1 MIQNSAAMYAIPHS
15 EHKLVPGAA
24 PIGPADPNTTL
35 LVSIRVRPQHGA
47 APSTSLGD
55 MSGTPP
61 RARHYLSREAFAAQY
76 GASAEDL
83 ASVTAYAAGHGLKV
97 EESNAARRTVV
108 VSGTVQAINKAFSVE
123 LQTFNTGAVSY
134 LGHAGPASV
143 PAALGGIVESVHGL
157 DTRPLAAPM
166 MRQAANGQATTS
178 LLPAQVAK
186 LYGFPTA
193 SAAGQTIGI
202 LEFGGGYRE
211 TDIQEWFTNT
221 AKLPVPVVTSVG
233 IDGAT
238 NTPGGDA
245 DTEVIL
251 DIAVAGS
258 VAPGAK
264 LVVYFAPNSDQGF
277 VDAFSTA
284 IHDAT
289 NRPSVLSI
297 SWGGNESIWQNIS
310 TMTSVIAEA
319 QALGVTLF
327 ASSGDSGSENPA
339 EVCYPASDPGIT
351 GCGGTTI
358 SNVSGTTFTQTAWSG
373 SGGGIS
379 NVFPPPPW
387 QSWADLPVSVNP
399 KGHVGRGVPDV
410 AGNADPAS
418 GYPLI
423 LNGQSIGVW
432 GGTSAVAPLYA
443 GLTAVLHATLGA
455 PLGFLN
461 QNLYTNEGPY
471 VFDDVTSGTNGSY
484 SAGPGWDAVTGLG
497 SINGTP
503 LNTALLGIGLP
514 PALASYDNKLFMAWK
529 GMEFDDRI
537 FFTTSNGS
545 TWAPQTL
552 VPGVG
557 TSAGVALAVF
567 GNQLYMA
574 WKGEGFDQGIYWS
587 SFNGT
592 SWAPQKQVPGVATSS
607 GPRLAVDANALYMA
621 WKGMEDDQRLWWSSF
636 NGSAWAAQQEIP
648 GVASSVGPAIVTFN
662 NQLFAAWKG
671 EFGDPGLYYST
682 FNGSNWAPQR
692 LIAGTGT
699 SEGPSLTVFG
709 NQLFAAWKGEFS
721 DQTLWYASF
730 NGTSCTP
737 QKQIPGVLS
746 SIGPGVTTFG
756 NRVFAAWKGMT
767 GDQRIWWSAY
777 NGASWAA
784 QQVVPGVGTSTDLLV
799 AAAA

>member
-1 MIQNSAAMYAIPHS
+1 MIQNSATTYAIPHS
-15 EHKLVPGAA
+15 EHKLVPGAV
-24 PIGPADPNTTL
+24 PIGAADPNATL
-35 LVSIRVRPQHGA
+35 LVSIRVRPQDGA

-61 RARHYLSREAFAAQY
+61 RARHYISREAFAAQY
-76 GASAEDL
+76 GASAADL
-83 ASVTAYAAGHGLKV
+83 ESVTAYASGHGLKV
-97 EESNAARRTVV
+97 VESDAARRTVV

-123 LQTFNTGAVSY
+123 LQTFHTGAVSY

-143 PAALGGIVESVHGL
+143 PAALSGVVESVHGL
-157 DTRPLAAPM
+157 DTRPLAVPM
-166 MRQAANGQATTS
+166 MRQAATGQATTS
-178 LLPAQVAK
+178 LLPAQVAG

-211 TDIQEWFTNT
+211 SDVQAWFTNT
-221 AKLPVPVVTSVG
+221 AKLPVPAVSSVG

-264 LVVYFAPNSDQGF
+264 LVVYFAPNTDQGF

-297 SWGGNESIWQNIS
+297 SWGGNESGWPNIS
-310 TMTSVIAEA
+310 AMTSVIAEA

-379 NVFPPPPW
+379 QVFAPPPW
-387 QSWADLPVSVNP
+387 QSWADVPVSVNP
-399 KGHVGRGVPDV
+399 KGHTGRGVPDV
-410 AGNADPAS
+410 AGNADPSS
-418 GYPLI
+418 GYPLL

-443 GLTAVLHATLGA
+443 GLCAVLHATLGA

-484 SAGPGWDAVTGLG
+484 NAGPGWDPVTGLG
-497 SINGTP
+497 SINGTA

-592 SWAPQKQVPGVATSS
+592 SWAPQKQVAGVATSS
-607 GPRLAVDANALYMA
+607 GPRLAVDGNALYMA

-682 FNGSNWAPQR
+682 FNGSSWAPQK

-730 NGTSCTP
+730 NGTSWTP
-737 QKQIPGVLS
+737 QKQIPGVFS
-746 SIGPGVTTFG
+746 SIGPGITTFG
-756 NRVFAAWKGMT
+756 NLVFAAWKGMT
-767 GDQRIWWSAY
+767 GDERIWWSTY

-799 AAAA
+799 EATA